1 MKVAI
6 AQITSSDQPA
16 ENLATVLSVMNQ
28 AAGQDILFLP
38 EVTNCVSLDRAHQL
52 QVLEPYDGNGFIAAI
67 CERARLLRLWV
78 ALGSVTVKTDGDDG
92 RFANRSVM
100 INAEGK
106 IVAFYDKIHMF
117 DVTLSETERYH
128 ESKGYRPG
136 MEAAVVQTP
145 WAELGL
151 SICYDMRFAALH
163 RALARAGA
171 RVLSV
176 PSAFARATGEA
187 HWHVLLRAR
196 AIETGCFVIAAAQ
209 TGVHSGS
216 GRKTFGHSL
225 IVGPWGEVILDAG
238 LEIGLHFATLDLGEV
253 DRARARVASLQHDRP
268 FGLKR
273 YQSHDKID

>member
-16 ENLATVLSVMNQ
+16 ENLATVLSLMNQ

-52 QVLEPYDGNGFIAAI
+52 QVLEPYDGNAFIAAI

-100 INAEGK
+100 INAQGK

-117 DVTLSETERYH
+117 DVTLSDTERYH

-136 MEAAVVQTP
+136 AEAAVVQTP

-151 SICYDMRFAALH
+151 SICYDLRFAALH
-163 RALARAGA
+163 RALAHAGA
-171 RVLSV
+171 KVLSV

-216 GRKTFGHSL
+216 GRETFGHSL

-273 YQSHDKID
+273 YQSHDKIV

>member
-92 RFANRSVM
+92 RFANSSVM

-136 MEAAVVQTP
+136 TEAAVVQTP

-151 SICYDMRFAALH
+151 SICYDLRFAALH
-163 RALARAGA
+163 RALAQAGA
-171 RVLSV
+171 KVLLV

-253 DRARARVASLQHDRP
+253 DRARECVASLQHDRP

>member
-136 MEAAVVQTP
+136 TEAAVVQTP

-151 SICYDMRFAALH
+151 SICYDLRFAALH

-238 LEIGLHFATLDLGEV
+238 LEIGLHFVTLDLGEV
-253 DRARARVASLQHDRP
+253 GQGACACGIFAARSPIWFETVS
-268 FGLKR
+268 K
-273 YQSHDKID
+273 S

>member
-16 ENLATVLSVMNQ
+16 ENLATVLSLMNQ

-38 EVTNCVSLDRAHQL
+38 EVTNCISLDRAHQL

-136 MEAAVVQTP
+136 TEAAVVQTP

-151 SICYDMRFAALH
+151 SICYDLRFAALH
-163 RALARAGA
+163 RALAQAGA
-171 RVLSV
+171 KVLSV

-225 IVGPWGEVILDAG
+225 IVGPW
-238 LEIGLHFATLDLGEV
+238 
-253 DRARARVASLQHDRP
+253 ARSFWTQ
-268 FGLKR
+268 GWK
-273 YQSHDKID
+273 

>member
-16 ENLATVLSVMNQ
+16 ENLATVLSFMNQ

-52 QVLEPYDGNGFIAAI
+52 QVLEPYDGNGFIAAV

-136 MEAAVVQTP
+136 TEAAVVQTL

-151 SICYDMRFAALH
+151 SICYDLRFAALH
-163 RALARAGA
+163 RALAQAGA
-171 RVLSV
+171 KVLSV

-253 DRARARVASLQHDRP
+253 DRARAGVASLQHDRP

>member
-136 MEAAVVQTP
+136 TEAAVVQTP

-151 SICYDMRFAALH
+151 SICYDLRFAALH

-209 TGVHSGS
+209 TGEHSGS

>member
-38 EVTNCVSLDRAHQL
+38 EVTNCISLDRVHQL

-136 MEAAVVQTP
+136 TEAAVVQTP

-151 SICYDMRFAALH
+151 SICYDLRFAALH

-238 LEIGLHFATLDLGEV
+238 LEIGLHFATLDIGEV

>member
-78 ALGSVTVKTDGDDG
+78 VLGSVTVKTDGDDG

-136 MEAAVVQTP
+136 TEAAVVHTP

-151 SICYDMRFAALH
+151 SICYDLRFAALH
-163 RALARAGA
+163 RALAQAGA

>member
-52 QVLEPYDGNGFIAAI
+52 QVLESYDGNGFIAAI

-78 ALGSVTVKTDGDDG
+78 VLGSVTVKTDGDDG

-136 MEAAVVQTP
+136 TEAAVVQTP

-151 SICYDMRFAALH
+151 SICYDLRFAALH
-163 RALARAGA
+163 RALAQAGA

>member
-1 MKVAI
+1 M
-6 AQITSSDQPA
+6 
-16 ENLATVLSVMNQ
+16 
-28 AAGQDILFLP
+28 
-38 EVTNCVSLDRAHQL
+38 
-52 QVLEPYDGNGFIAAI
+52 
-67 CERARLLRLWV
+67 
-78 ALGSVTVKTDGDDG
+78 LGSVTVKTDGDDG
-92 RFANRSVM
+92 RFTNRSVM

-136 MEAAVVQTP
+136 TEAAVVQTP

-151 SICYDMRFAALH
+151 SICYDLRFAALH

>member
-16 ENLATVLSVMNQ
+16 ENLATVLSLMNQ

-38 EVTNCVSLDRAHQL
+38 EVTNCISLDRAHQL

-128 ESKGYRPG
+128 ESKGYCPG
-136 MEAAVVQTP
+136 TEAAVVQTP

-151 SICYDMRFAALH
+151 SICYDLRFAALH
-163 RALARAGA
+163 RALAQAGA
-171 RVLSV
+171 KVLSV

-196 AIETGCFVIAAAQ
+196 AIETGCFVITAAQ
-209 TGVHSGS
+209 TGEHSGS

-273 YQSHDKID
+273 YHSNDKND

>member
-16 ENLATVLSVMNQ
+16 ENLAIVLSLMNQ

-38 EVTNCVSLDRAHQL
+38 EVTNCISLDRAHQL

-128 ESKGYRPG
+128 ESKGYCPG
-136 MEAAVVQTP
+136 TEAAVVQTP

-151 SICYDMRFAALH
+151 SICYDLRFAALH
-163 RALARAGA
+163 RALAQAGA
-171 RVLSV
+171 KVLLV

-273 YQSHDKID
+273 YHSNDKND

>member
-136 MEAAVVQTP
+136 TEAAVVQTP

-151 SICYDMRFAALH
+151 SICYDLRFAALH

-238 LEIGLHFATLDLGEV
+238 LEIGLHFATLDIGEV

>member
-78 ALGSVTVKTDGDDG
+78 VLGSVTVKTDGDDG

-136 MEAAVVQTP
+136 TEAAVVQTP

-151 SICYDMRFAALH
+151 SICYDLRFAALH

-238 LEIGLHFATLDLGEV
+238 LEIGLHFATLDIGEV

>member
-16 ENLATVLSVMNQ
+16 ENLATVLSLMNQ

-38 EVTNCVSLDRAHQL
+38 EVTNCISLDRAHQL

-78 ALGSVTVKTDGDDG
+78 ALGSVTVKIDGDDG

-128 ESKGYRPG
+128 ESKAYRPG
-136 MEAAVVQTP
+136 TEAAVVQTP

-151 SICYDMRFAALH
+151 SICYDLRFAALH
-163 RALARAGA
+163 RALAQAGA
-171 RVLSV
+171 KVLSV

-253 DRARARVASLQHDRP
+253 DRARARVASSQHDRP

>member
-1 MKVAI
+1 M
-6 AQITSSDQPA
+6 DQ
-16 ENLATVLSVMNQ
+16 S
-28 AAGQDILFLP
+28 AGQDILFLP
-38 EVTNCVSLDRAHQL
+38 EVTNCISVDRAHQF
-52 QVLEPYDGNGFIAAI
+52 QVLELYAGNSFIVAI
-67 CERARLLRLWV
+67 CERARQLGLWV
-78 ALGSVTVKTDGDDG
+78 ALGSVTVKTDDDDG

-100 INAEGK
+100 INAEGE
-106 IVAFYDKIHMF
+106 IVTFYDKIHMF

-128 ESKGYRPG
+128 ESKGYCPG
-136 MEAAVVQTP
+136 TEAAVVQTP

-151 SICYDMRFAALH
+151 SICYDLRFAALH
-163 RALARAGA
+163 RALAQAGA
-171 RVLSV
+171 KVLLV

>member
-52 QVLEPYDGNGFIAAI
+52 QVLEPYDGNGFIAAV

-92 RFANRSVM
+92 HFANRSVM

-136 MEAAVVQTP
+136 TEAAVVQTP

-151 SICYDMRFAALH
+151 SICYDLRFAALH
-163 RALARAGA
+163 RALAQAGA

>member
-16 ENLATVLSVMNQ
+16 ENLVTVLSLMNQ

-117 DVTLSETERYH
+117 DVTLSETERDH
-128 ESKGYRPG
+128 ESKGYCPG
-136 MEAAVVQTP
+136 TEAAVVQTP

-151 SICYDMRFAALH
+151 SICYDLRFAALH
-163 RALARAGA
+163 RALAQAGA
-171 RVLSV
+171 KVLLV

-216 GRKTFGHSL
+216 GRKTLGHSL

>member
-92 RFANRSVM
+92 LFANRSVM

-136 MEAAVVQTP
+136 TEAAVVQTP

-151 SICYDMRFAALH
+151 SICYDLRFAALH

>member
-6 AQITSSDQPA
+6 AQITSSEQPA

-52 QVLEPYDGNGFIAAI
+52 QVLEPYDGNGFIPAI

-78 ALGSVTVKTDGDDG
+78 VLGSVTVKTDGDDG

-136 MEAAVVQTP
+136 TEAAVVQTP

-151 SICYDMRFAALH
+151 SICYDLRFAALH

-171 RVLSV
+171 RVVSV

-238 LEIGLHFATLDLGEV
+238 LEIGLHFATLDIGEV

>member
-1 MKVAI
+1 
-6 AQITSSDQPA
+6 
-16 ENLATVLSVMNQ
+16 MNQ

-136 MEAAVVQTP
+136 TEAAVVQTP

-151 SICYDMRFAALH
+151 SICYDLRFAALH
-163 RALARAGA
+163 RALAQAGA

>member
-16 ENLATVLSVMNQ
+16 ENLATVLSLMNQ

-117 DVTLSETERYH
+117 DVTLSDTERYH

-136 MEAAVVQTP
+136 AEAAVVQTP

-151 SICYDMRFAALH
+151 SICYDLRFAALH
-163 RALARAGA
+163 RALAHAGA
-171 RVLSV
+171 KVLSV

-216 GRKTFGHSL
+216 GRETFGHSL

-273 YQSHDKID
+273 YQSHDKIV

>member
-136 MEAAVVQTP
+136 TEAAVVHTP

-151 SICYDMRFAALH
+151 SLCYDLRFAALH
-163 RALARAGA
+163 RALAQAGA

>member
-136 MEAAVVQTP
+136 TEAAVVQTP

>member
-1 MKVAI
+1 VKVAI

-16 ENLATVLSVMNQ
+16 ENLATVLSLMNQ

-38 EVTNCVSLDRAHQL
+38 EVTNCVSLDRAYQL
-52 QVLEPYDGNGFIAAI
+52 QVLEPYDGNAFIAAI

-100 INAEGK
+100 INAQGK

-117 DVTLSETERYH
+117 DVTLSDTERYH

-136 MEAAVVQTP
+136 AEAAVVQTP

-151 SICYDMRFAALH
+151 SICYDLRFAALH
-163 RALARAGA
+163 RALAHAGA
-171 RVLSV
+171 KVLSV

-216 GRKTFGHSL
+216 GRETFGHSL

-273 YQSHDKID
+273 YQSHDKIV

>member
-78 ALGSVTVKTDGDDG
+78 VLGSVTVKTDGDDG

-136 MEAAVVQTP
+136 TEAAVVQTP

-151 SICYDMRFAALH
+151 SICYDLRFAALH
-163 RALARAGA
+163 RALAQAGA

-238 LEIGLHFATLDLGEV
+238 LEIGLHFATLDIGEV

>member
-78 ALGSVTVKTDGDDG
+78 VLGSVTVKTDGDDG

-128 ESKGYRPG
+128 ESKGYCPG
-136 MEAAVVQTP
+136 TEAAVVQTP

-151 SICYDMRFAALH
+151 SICYDLRFAALH

>member
-1 MKVAI
+1 
-6 AQITSSDQPA
+6 
-16 ENLATVLSVMNQ
+16 
-28 AAGQDILFLP
+28 
-38 EVTNCVSLDRAHQL
+38 L

-78 ALGSVTVKTDGDDG
+78 VLGSVTVKTDGDDG

-136 MEAAVVQTP
+136 TEAAVVQTP

-151 SICYDMRFAALH
+151 SICYDLRFAALH
-163 RALARAGA
+163 RALAQAGA

>member
-16 ENLATVLSVMNQ
+16 ENLATVLNLMGQS
-28 AAGQDILFLP
+28 AGQDILFLP

-52 QVLEPYDGNGFIAAI
+52 QVLEPYEGNSFIGAI
-67 CERARLLRLWV
+67 CERARRLGLWV
-78 ALGSVTVKTDGDDG
+78 GLGSVTVKTEGDDG

-100 INAEGK
+100 INAEGEV
-106 IVAFYDKIHMF
+106 VAFYDKIHMF
-117 DVTLSETERYH
+117 DVTLSDTERYH

-136 MEAAVVQTP
+136 TEAAVVQTP

-151 SICYDMRFAALH
+151 SICYDLRFAALH
-163 RALARAGA
+163 RALAQAGA
-171 RVLSV
+171 QVLAV
-176 PSAFARATGEA
+176 PSAFARPTGEA

-209 TGVHSGS
+209 TGVHPGS

-225 IVGPWGEVILDAG
+225 IIGPWGEVILDAG
-238 LEIGLHFATLDLGEV
+238 SEIGLHFATLDLGDV

-268 FGLKR
+268 FALKR
-273 YQSHDKID
+273 YLSHDKID

>member
-16 ENLATVLSVMNQ
+16 ENLATVLNLMDQS
-28 AAGQDILFLP
+28 AGQDILFLP
-38 EVTNCVSLDRAHQL
+38 EVTNCVSLDRAQQL
-52 QVLEPYDGNGFIAAI
+52 QVLEPYEGNSFIGAI
-67 CERARLLRLWV
+67 CERARRLGLWV
-78 ALGSVTVKTDGDDG
+78 ALGSVTVKTEGDDG

-100 INAEGK
+100 INADGEV
-106 IVAFYDKIHMF
+106 VAFYDKIHMF
-117 DVTLSETERYH
+117 DVTLSDTERYH

-136 MEAAVVQTP
+136 TEAAVVQTP

-151 SICYDMRFAALH
+151 SICYDLRFAALH
-163 RALARAGA
+163 RALAQDGA
-171 RVLSV
+171 QVLAV
-176 PSAFARATGEA
+176 PSAFARPTGEA

-209 TGVHSGS
+209 TGVHQGS

-238 LEIGLHFATLDLGEV
+238 PDIGLHFATLDLDDV

-268 FGLKR
+268 FALKR
-273 YQSHDKID
+273 YLSHDKID

>member
-78 ALGSVTVKTDGDDG
+78 VLGSVTVKTDGDDG

-136 MEAAVVQTP
+136 TEAAVVQTP

-151 SICYDMRFAALH
+151 SICYDLRFAALH

-238 LEIGLHFATLDLGEV
+238 LEIGLHFATLDLSEV

>member
-78 ALGSVTVKTDGDDG
+78 VLGSVTVKTDGDDG

-136 MEAAVVQTP
+136 TEAAVVQTP

-151 SICYDMRFAALH
+151 SICYDLRFAALH
-163 RALARAGA
+163 RALAQAGA

-209 TGVHSGS
+209 TGVHSES

-238 LEIGLHFATLDLGEV
+238 LEIGLHFATLDIGEV

>member
-16 ENLATVLSVMNQ
+16 ENLAAVLSVMNQ

-52 QVLEPYDGNGFIAAI
+52 QVLESYDGNGFIAAI

-136 MEAAVVQTP
+136 TEAAVVQTP

-151 SICYDMRFAALH
+151 SICYDLRFAALH
-163 RALARAGA
+163 RALAQAGA
-171 RVLSV
+171 KVLLV

-238 LEIGLHFATLDLGEV
+238 LEIGLHFVTLDLGEV